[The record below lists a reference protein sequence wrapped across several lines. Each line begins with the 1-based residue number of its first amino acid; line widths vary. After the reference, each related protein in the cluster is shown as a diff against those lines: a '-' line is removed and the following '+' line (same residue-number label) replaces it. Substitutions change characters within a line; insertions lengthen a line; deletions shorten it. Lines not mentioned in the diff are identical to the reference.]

1 MAEKLPSWDLND
13 LYPGMDSPELKK
25 DIASVSA
32 GALRFETHYKGKLAE
47 LSGDDFGKAIEDFE
61 KLYETLGRLDAYSY
75 MMHST
80 NMNDAAISTFYQNV
94 QDKSNDV
101 SGKMLFFELEINK
114 LTDEQLADKMNSPA
128 VKKYEPWLKN
138 VRAGRDHMLPENME
152 RLMHDKAMTTAV
164 AWNRLFD
171 ETMAG
176 LRFDIGG
183 EKLTEP
189 QAMAKMSDPDA
200 AVRHEAGAE
209 VDRVMK
215 ENMGTFA
222 LITNTLAKDKQ
233 IEDEW
238 RGYKRPISAR
248 NVENQVEDEVVDAL
262 VSSVVDSHADIS
274 HRFYQM
280 KAGWLGVDKLEYWDR
295 NAPVP
300 GVEEKKYSWEEAK
313 NIVLS
318 AYNEFSPE
326 MAAVGKKFFD
336 NNWIDVAPKEGKE
349 GGAYAHPTVPSSHPY
364 LMLNFMGTSHDV
376 MTLAHELGHGVHQY
390 LARDQGMLKSNTPIT
405 LAETASIFGEMMTF
419 QYMLKHEKDPMR
431 RFSMLAEKTSSMLNS
446 TVRQIAF
453 HRFETEVHMTRR
465 TEGEVSPEKLDKIWT
480 KTQTEALGP
489 GVVNDE
495 RSSSSWATIP
505 HLIHTPFYVY
515 GYAFGDCLVNSLYKV
530 YEEGKVED
538 FPKKYM
544 DMLAKGGSERH
555 QQMLKPFGLDASKP
569 DFWKK
574 GLSVVKGFVDQ
585 LEVLTD
591 ELGLNRNKDKQTGK
605 QAVPVK
611 TAAASQA
618 DNIKVPSPVK
628 AAVVNAVAQKK
639 GR

>member
-1 MAEKLPSWDLND
+1 MTEQMPRWDLSD
-13 LYPGMDSPELKK
+13 LYPSMDSPELKK
-25 DIASVSA
+25 DMASVSA

-47 LSGDDFGKAIEDFE
+47 STPDEFGKSIEE
-61 KLYETLGRLDAYSY
+61 YERLNETLGRLDAYSY

-80 NMNDAAISTFYQNV
+80 NMNDPEISTFYQNV
-94 QDKSNDV
+94 CEKSNDV
-101 SGKMLFFELEINK
+101 SGKMLFFELELNG
-114 LTDEQLADKMNSPA
+114 LTDEQLAEKMTSETA
-128 VKKYEPWLKN
+128 KKYEPWLKN

-152 RLMHDKAMTTAV
+152 KLLHDKSMSSAT

-171 ETMAG
+171 ETMAS
-176 LRFDIGG
+176 LRFNVGG
-183 EKLTEP
+183 KELTEP
-189 QAMAKMSDPDA
+189 EAMAKMSDPDMA
-200 AVRHEAGAE
+200 TRHEACAE
-209 VDRVMK
+209 INRVMK
-215 ENMGTFA
+215 DNMSTFA

-248 NVENQVEDEVVDAL
+248 NIENQVEDEVVDAL
-262 VSSVVDSHADIS
+262 VDSVVDSHADIS
-274 HRFYQM
+274 HRYYKL
-280 KAGWLGVDKLEYWDR
+280 KADWLGVDKLDYSDR
-295 NAPVP
+295 NAPIP
-300 GVEEKKYSWEEAK
+300 DLPEKKYSWDDAK

-326 MAAVGKKFFD
+326 MAAIGKKFFD

-349 GGAYAHPTVPSSHPY
+349 GGAYAHPTVPSAHPY
-364 LMLNFMGTSHDV
+364 LMLNFMGTAGDV

-390 LARDQGMLKSNTPIT
+390 LAREQGYLKSNTPIT

-419 QYMLKHEKDPMR
+419 KYMLKHEKDPKQ
-431 RFSMLAEKTSSMLNS
+431 RFAMLAEKTGSMINSS
-446 TVRQIAF
+446 VRQIAF
-453 HRFETEVHMTRR
+453 HRFETEVHTARR
-465 TEGEVSPEKLDKIWT
+465 KEGELSPDRLNGIWT
-480 KTQTEALGP
+480 KTQNDALGP
-489 GVVNDE
+489 SVTNDDK
-495 RSSSSWATIP
+495 SNAMWSTIP

-530 YEEGKVED
+530 HEDGKVAD

-574 GLSVVKGFVDQ
+574 GLSVVKGFVDE

-591 ELGLNRNKDKQTGK
+591 QLGMNKNKNNGHQTGK
-605 QAVPVK
+605 TTTVAPPVQ
-611 TAAASQA
+611 TAIAHRAAT
-618 DNIKVPSPVK
+618 
-628 AAVVNAVAQKK
+628 